1 MAVIT
6 TSPPRPDLRAHREA
20 ASLAFPELVR
30 KLTAIVGKKLT
41 AYIGSVSDVRAVDRW
56 MEGSEPYKSAETRLR
71 LAYHVARMLSDHEGK
86 RVVQSWLAG
95 LNPELDDRVPL
106 RLLRE
111 GDIEEVGPKI
121 LTAARA
127 FVAGG

>member
-1 MAVIT
+1 MAVIA

-20 ASLAFPELVR
+20 ASLLFPELVR
-30 KLTAIVGKKLT
+30 KLTEIVGKKLT

-56 MEGSEPYKSAETRLR
+56 MAGSEPYNSAEARLR
-71 LAYHVARMLSDHEGK
+71 LAYHVARMLSDHEGN

-111 GDIEEVGPKI
+111 GEIEEVGPKI
-121 LTAARA
+121 LAAARA
-127 FVAGG
+127 FLAGE

>member
-1 MAVIT
+1 MAVIA

-20 ASLAFPELVR
+20 SSLPFPELVR
-30 KLTAIVGKKLT
+30 KLTAIIGKKLT

-56 MEGSEPYKSAETRLR
+56 IGGSEPYNSVEARLR
-71 LAYHVARMLSDHEGK
+71 LGYHVARMLSDHEGK
-86 RVVQSWLAG
+86 RVVQSWLSG

-111 GDIEEVGPKI
+111 GDIEEIGPKV
-121 LTAARA
+121 LAAARA
-127 FVAGG
+127 FLAGG